1 MKGKYPLL
9 VGVTGGLGSGK
20 STVCRYLSELGCR
33 IFEADHVAKDLQVS
47 DQDIIASIRSLFGN
61 DIYAPDA
68 AGRMVPDR
76 KKMASI
82 VFSSPEKLAAL
93 NSIVH
98 PGVFREFHRAVAKA
112 AEDGVPILVKEAAI
126 LFESGADK
134 GLDVVVVV
142 TADKEKRIDRAVQ
155 KGLGSR
161 DEIAKRISVQ
171 WSQEKLAEKA
181 DFVIKNNGTEEEL
194 KRETD
199 SLYAALLR
207 IADSACDGM

>member
-1 MKGKYPLL
+1 MKGKSPLL

-33 IFEADHVAKDLQVS
+33 IFEADRVAKDLQVY
-47 DQDIIASIRSLFGN
+47 DREIVASIKSLFGD

-68 AGRMVPDR
+68 KGRMVPDR
-76 KKMASI
+76 KKIAAV

-112 AEDGVPILVKEAAI
+112 SEEGVRILVKEAAI
-126 LFESGADK
+126 LFESGGNK

-142 TADKEKRIDRAVQ
+142 TADTDRRIDRAVK
-155 KGLGSR
+155 KGLGSCE
-161 DEIAKRISVQ
+161 EIADRISMQ
-171 WSQEKLAEKA
+171 WPQEKLAEKA
-181 DFVIKNNGTEEEL
+181 DFVITNNGTEEEL
-194 KRETD
+194 RTQAGA
-199 SLYAALLR
+199 LYAILSK
-207 IADSACDGM
+207 IAGSPRDGL